1 MAVLKDVA
9 RLAGVSPSTV
19 SKYLNHPDKMTEE
32 YKIMIQKAIEE
43 LNYIP
48 SNVARS
54 MRTGKTNI
62 IALIIPELTNPYYSE
77 VYNAVRSACCSKG
90 YTPIVYTTEENSDV
104 LNDFLT
110 NFSLLNADG
119 IIMAFVDEDEIMQ
132 KILEIEHIIPVVLM
146 SWDISNENFN
156 SVNVDLFDGI
166 YKATNHLI
174 QKGHKKIAYVSGIW
188 QSRISKEKF
197 RGFEKAIKDAGM
209 EIKDEYI
216 AAGKYRFKTGFQ
228 SARSFMQLADPP
240 TAIVG
245 ANDIIA
251 IGCVKYLIN
260 NGYRVP
266 EDCAVIGFDGISLSK
281 IYDPS
286 ISTVEQPIFD
296 MGVKAVDIL
305 IDVIDKPNQAH
316 KQVIFNTRLI
326 INRSTDSNAPLILD
340 I

>member
-77 VYNAVRSACCSKG
+77 VYNAVRSACYSKG